1 MFGKNKHTALPVFW
15 THYLNTFNDEAKKVG
30 MFGNILKEKTINTT
44 RFVAFDTETTGL
56 DAKEDRILSVGAIAI
71 QSQTIKVEDSLELYV
86 DQEHYKPE
94 SAPIHGILKQGH
106 FRKVSEIEA
115 IERFLAFIGTDI
127 LIGHHVGFDVAIINA
142 ALKRHGLGKLK
153 NKLLDTG
160 QLYKRLLHPIHH
172 GLQDKH
178 YTLDALSEALKI
190 PLYDRHTSAGD
201 AMITAIAFLKIVAKF
216 KGRTKET
223 LQYLFKS

>member
-1 MFGKNKHTALPVFW
+1 MFGKNKHTAHPAFW
-15 THYLNTFNDEAKKVG
+15 TQYLTAFKEETKKNG
-30 MFGNILKEKTINTT
+30 MFGNTLKDKNLKTT

-56 DAKEDRILSVGAIAI
+56 NTKEDRMLSIGAIGI
-71 QSQTIKVEDSLELYV
+71 QEQTIMVEDSLELFV
-86 DQEHYKPE
+86 NQEHYKPE
-94 SAPIHGILKQGH
+94 SALIHGILKEGH
-106 FRKVSEIEA
+106 FNKISEIEA
-115 IERFLAFIGTDI
+115 IERFLSFIGTDI
-127 LIGHHVGFDVAIINA
+127 LIGHHIGFDIGILNS

-153 NKLLDTG
+153 NKSLDTG

-172 GLQDKH
+172 GLQNKQ

-201 AMITAIAFLKIVAKF
+201 AMITAMAFLKIATKF
-216 KGRTKET
+216 NDRSKHA

>member
-1 MFGKNKHTALPVFW
+1 MFGKNKYTSLPIFW
-15 THYLNTFNDEAKKVG
+15 TDYLNAFNAEAKKAG
-30 MFGNILKEKTINTT
+30 IFGNVLKEKTLKTT

-56 DAKEDRILSVGAIAI
+56 NPKEDRMLSVGAIAI
-71 QSQTIKVEDSLELYV
+71 QSQIIKVEDSLELYV

-106 FRKVSEIEA
+106 FHKVNEVEA
-115 IERFLAFIGTDI
+115 IERFLSFIGTDI
-127 LIGHHVGFDVAIINA
+127 LIGHHIGFDVAIINA

-172 GLQDKH
+172 GLQDKN

-201 AMITAIAFLKIVAKF
+201 AMITAIVFLKIVAKF
-216 KGRTKET
+216 KDRSKHT
-223 LQYLFKS
+223 LQYLFRS